1 MNNFTERV
9 GKSLGRHFV
18 SLSCVQHPQGSEE
31 MQVHVFSG
39 FVMDVAGE
47 WFYVTAGHILRD
59 IRIALEAG
67 STFDIWRFGD
77 QTAGNKFKDT
87 AVPYGFKLDD
97 WFVLEDERSGL
108 DYAIVHIG
116 GLYRQQLEAGGI
128 SALGKSAWSDNV
140 AEHDHWALVGIPKET
155 VVYDGKTVISARFVM
170 TPLLQTDE
178 VPQFA
183 NQRAENQFYAK
194 LADDTE
200 SMVADIVGMSGGP
213 VFRLK
218 NTDGT
223 WKYNVIGVQ
232 SGWYPST
239 RILAICPF
247 SSFALAIESVVQE
260 ELHAE
265 DVSSGHK
272 AQNHE

>member
-1 MNNFTERV
+1 
-9 GKSLGRHFV
+9 
-18 SLSCVQHPQGSEE
+18 

-128 SALGKSAWSDNV
+128 SALGKSAWSDHV
-140 AEHDHWALVGIPKET
+140 AEHDHWVLVGIPKET
-155 VVYDGKTVISARFVM
+155 VAYDGKTVISARFVM

-178 VPQFA
+178 VPQLA

-194 LADDTE
+194 LADNTE

-218 NTDGT
+218 NTNGT

-247 SSFALAIESVVQE
+247 SSFALAIESVVQQ
-260 ELHAE
+260 A
-265 DVSSGHK
+265 
-272 AQNHE
+272 